1 MRAIKSEIVVVGAGI
16 VGLATALALS
26 HRRIKV
32 TLLRPSPGIQS
43 TENQGSHQVAADA
56 NGPFDRRVYAIAP
69 ASQQF
74 LDELGVWSAM
84 PAERIAPVY
93 DMRVYPSARA
103 GARQLHL
110 SAYEAGCEA
119 LAWIVESRA
128 LITALEQALG
138 FARIKT
144 VVGTVSSIDSDD
156 DSLQTTVIC
165 TDGQQ
170 LNARLVV
177 AADGASSPVRGLSG
191 IAATEKSYG
200 QKALVAAL
208 ALEHAHGDSAWQW
221 FGDHG
226 VLAVLPMP
234 CHEQMQFTDGFPDL
248 PRDTGGR
255 RASLVW
261 STQAEYAQQML
272 SQSPVDLSKAITALA
287 GEQLGQITALQPPVA
302 FDLRLIRAESVIG
315 QRLVLVG
322 DAAHVIHPLAG
333 QGLNLG
339 LADAHCLAAVLG
351 DARQQYRKANFDAGA
366 SLLLRRYRRRR
377 AEPVAAMQQVTDW
390 LSRLFDPTQTLLP
403 GAPELPRWPVD
414 WVRDAGWLVA
424 AESSFLRQQ
433 FVRYATQKS

>member
-1 MRAIKSEIVVVGAGI
+1 MVGAGI
-16 VGLATALALS
+16 VGLATTLALS
-26 HRRIKV
+26 QRGTKV
-32 TLLRPSPGIQS
+32 TLLRPGRAGQIPDTRESAQK
-43 TENQGSHQVAADA
+43 AASVDA
-56 NGPFDRRVYAIAP
+56 PFDRRVYAIAP

-74 LDELGVWSAM
+74 LDELGIWSAL

-103 GARQLHL
+103 KARQLHL

-119 LAWIVESRA
+119 LAWIVESQV
-128 LITALEQALG
+128 LMTALEQALG
-138 FARIKT
+138 FARVKT
-144 VVGTVSSIDSDD
+144 VVGTVASIESDD
-156 DSLQTTVIC
+156 DPLLTTVTC
-165 TDGQQ
+165 DDGQQ
-170 LNARLVV
+170 LNAKLVV
-177 AADGASSPVRGLSG
+177 AADGATSPVRGLGG
-191 IAATEKSYG
+191 IAVTEKSYG

-234 CHEQMQFTDGFPDL
+234 CHEQMQFADRHPDL
-248 PRDTGGR
+248 PRDTGGH

-261 STQAEYAQQML
+261 STQAEYAEQML
-272 SQSPVDLSKAITALA
+272 SRPPAELSVAITALA
-287 GEQLGQITALQPPVA
+287 GQQLGQITALQSPVA
-302 FDLRLIRAESVIG
+302 FDLRLVRAESVIG
-315 QRLVLVG
+315 QRLALVG

-339 LADAHCLAAVLG
+339 LADAQCLAAVLG

-403 GAPELPRWPVD
+403 DAPELPRWPID
-414 WVRDAGWLVA
+414 WIRDTGWSIA
-424 AESSFLRQQ
+424 ADSSFLRQQ